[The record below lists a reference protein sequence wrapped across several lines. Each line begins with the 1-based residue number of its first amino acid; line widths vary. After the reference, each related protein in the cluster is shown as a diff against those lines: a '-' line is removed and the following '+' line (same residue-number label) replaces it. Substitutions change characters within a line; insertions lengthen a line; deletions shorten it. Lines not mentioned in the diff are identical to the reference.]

1 MATVIQII
9 IFSIALLVFFYPV
22 AAMFSFYGE
31 DGLYRFQKDRFIL
44 ISSAL
49 SVLAL
54 VTAILVTLAIPE
66 AAAEEVAGQPL
77 SVADAATSDIAVTQ
91 AQ

>member
-1 MATVIQII
+1 MATITQII
-9 IFSIALLVFFYPV
+9 IFAIAMLVFFYPV

-54 VTAILVTLAIPE
+54 VTAIIVTLAIPE
-66 AAAEEVAGQPL
+66 AAAQDVASQPI
-77 SVADAATSDIAVTQ
+77 SVADAATPDLLTPP